1 MAASTVTARDV
12 AREAGVAAGTV
23 SRVFN
28 HHTNV
33 APEIRLRVLRAAAQ
47 LGYENPAAAPSN
59 GHAMSEVGF
68 LFSPVN
74 DGTDAVSNPF
84 WGRILAG
91 VEAEALRSRIRL
103 IYCSISTVR
112 DTHAALVGM
121 VQGMRLSGALVV
133 GPAKQDALQ
142 ALQTL
147 HLPIVQVGSYT
158 RGAGLDGVVAEGF
171 EGGRSATAH
180 AIEQGH
186 QRIAH
191 ITGPLVAG
199 RLHPRC
205 WSYDVDLRIQG
216 YRAALFD
223 AGLPVDDQLIEGSNL
238 TPQGGYEA
246 CSKLL
251 ARRIEFSALFCAND
265 SSALGAIRALREAG
279 FDVPR
284 DVSVIG
290 FGDDSDIVEH
300 TNPALTTVRIDA
312 EGLGAVGLKRLLARA
327 ADRTGA
333 PTLTILETELIKRE
347 SVLPPRGKVERPA

>member
-1 MAASTVTARDV
+1 
-12 AREAGVAAGTV
+12 
-23 SRVFN
+23 
-28 HHTNV
+28 
-33 APEIRLRVLRAAAQ
+33 
-47 LGYENPAAAPSN
+47 
-59 GHAMSEVGF
+59 MSEVGF

-74 DGTDAVSNPF
+74 DGTDAASNPF

-91 VEAEALRSRIRL
+91 VEAGALQSKIRL
-103 IYCSISTVR
+103 IYCSISSVR
-112 DTHAALVGM
+112 DTPATLVGM
-121 VQGMRLSGALVV
+121 VQGMRLGGALVV

-142 ALQTL
+142 ALKAL

-158 RGAGLDGVVAEGF
+158 RGAGLDGVVTEGF
-171 EGGRSATAH
+171 EGGRMATAY

-186 QRIAH
+186 RRIAH
-191 ITGPLVAG
+191 ITGPLVEG
-199 RLHPRC
+199 RLHPHC

-223 AGLPVDDQLIEGSNL
+223 AGLPVDDLLVEGSNL

-246 CSKLL
+246 CRNLL
-251 ARRIEFSALFCAND
+251 ARRLDFTALFCAND

-300 TNPALTTVRIDA
+300 ISPALTTVRIDA
-312 EGLGAVGLKRLLARA
+312 EDLGAVGLKRLLARA
-327 ADRTGA
+327 ADRTA
-333 PTLTILETELIKRE
+333 PPTLTVLETELIKRE
-347 SVLPPRGKVERPA
+347 SVQPPTRINAAE

>member
-1 MAASTVTARDV
+1 VTARDV

-28 HHTNV
+28 NHTNV
-33 APEIRLRVLRAAAQ
+33 APEIRLRVLRAATL
-47 LGYENPAAAPSN
+47 LGYVNPAAAPTN
-59 GHAMSEVGF
+59 GRAISEVGF
-68 LFSPVN
+68 LFSPIN
-74 DGTDAVSNPF
+74 DGTVAESNPY

-91 VEAEALRSRIRL
+91 VEGEALRSRIRL

-112 DTHAALVGM
+112 EAPATLVSM
-121 VQGMRLSGALVV
+121 VQGMRLGGALVV

-142 ALQTL
+142 ALQAL
-147 HLPIVQVGSYT
+147 QLPIVQVGAYT
-158 RGAGLDGVVAEGF
+158 RGTGLDGVVTENF
-171 EGGRSATAH
+171 EAGREATRY
-180 AIEQGH
+180 AIDQGH
-186 QRIAH
+186 RRIAH
-191 ITGPLVAG
+191 ITGPPAEG
-199 RLHPRC
+199 SGARC
-205 WSYDVDLRIQG
+205 WIYDIELRAQG

-223 AGLPVDDQLIEGSNL
+223 ADLPVDDRLIEGSNL

-246 CSKLL
+246 CRTLL
-251 ARRIEFSALFCAND
+251 ARRLDFTALFCAND

-300 TNPALTTVRIDA
+300 INPALTTVRIDA

-327 ADRTGA
+327 ADPTAA
-333 PTLTILETELIKRE
+333 PTLTVLEAELIKRQ
-347 SVLPPRGKVERPA
+347 SVLPPTRITTTE